1 MAKKNLPLILQEH
14 EAAKRALW
22 LNYLKKYLH
31 VLGREAQTPC
41 VHVYDL
47 FCGSTFPVATLDAV
61 SQIDTVKLNF
71 VFNDPDVAQI
81 EIAQQQEHSFLNT

>member
-14 EAAKRALW
+14 QVAKRALW

-47 FCGSTFPVATLDAV
+47 FCGSTFPAATLDAV
-61 SQIDTVKLNF
+61 SQTFHFDAKCLVSIPLHT
-71 VFNDPDVAQI
+71 
-81 EIAQQQEHSFLNT
+81 